1 MFIIC
6 INDFNIKFLQEF
18 NLIKQK
24 WNELYTKY
32 LKIYFIITREDI
44 IKLISFRFKKGIII
58 KQV

>member
-58 KQV
+58 K

>member
-32 LKIYFIITREDI
+32 LKIYLIITREDI

-58 KQV
+58 K